1 MQRFGLVTGAM
12 LLLFLGT
19 GCLSREIEITST
31 PAGARVFVSQVE
43 VGRTPVTVPFDWGG
57 DRTILLLHEEGE
69 IRYEPVRL
77 VHDSER
83 FFLDTFPFDVLAD
96 LAPFPIE
103 DRSTIH
109 VDLVPTPERDGPP
122 SEARIEALLER
133 AAVLRERAR
142 IAQEQGPP
150 PAPPYLPPVSPPST
164 LDDDGT

>member
-1 MQRFGLVTGAM
+1 MQRIVPVFAVLT
-12 LLLFLGT
+12 LLACS

-31 PAGARVFVSQVE
+31 PEGARVFVSQVE

-69 IRYEPVRL
+69 VRYEPVRI
-77 VHDSER
+77 VHDSEQ

-109 VDLVPTPERDGPP
+109 VDLVPTPKQDEPP
-122 SEARIEALLER
+122 SDARIEALLER

-150 PAPPYLPPVSPPST
+150 PAPPYLPPLSPPSA
-164 LDDDGT
+164 LDDDGS